1 MLEQNFFLLQPILSR
16 SSSHLRDDPRQECG
30 QKLVFWSSLEG
41 GGGGDCQ
48 FIFARECRKTS
59 SRFKSCAASYSS
71 YSLLLP
77 TSSFGHT
84 TKLSKV
90 PLSLSLSLAKR
101 TRFRLHTLYV
111 FGKKYHDFTPL
122 YLSVYSLRFFLLLLY
137 IGTSPCLSLS
147 LRAISAPSPAIEP
160 RASPSSSILFTSPAA
175 VSRNCAK
182 EGKGGRE
189 RACRSCNFRCCC
201 SSLSLQQNWSAK
213 VTD

>member
-101 TRFRLHTLYV
+101 TRFRLHTLYLRRNTT
-111 FGKKYHDFTPL
+111 FLLLHICL
-122 YLSVYSLRFFLLLLY
+122 YIPFFLVLLY